1 MKKFNTQE
9 PLFRRTIALCLIVL
23 FALVAGC
30 SSVRFT
36 YNQGDTLLYWW
47 LDSYADLEGEQA
59 DIAKRDIDKLF
70 RWHRQT
76 QLRDYAALLASMQK
90 KLAGNPTQADLIEV
104 YRDVRVRGERLA
116 ARALPEMTTL
126 ALSIK
131 PEQIADIE
139 RKFNEKN
146 AEYREKFVEGSLEK
160 RQRERYKKAMKQL
173 ELWFGSFSREQ
184 EAMLRKAS
192 DARPLDSDIWLQER
206 IWRQRRILALLRK
219 FQQENPNREQAAAQI
234 AALQRELFGRTE
246 SPERKVFY
254 DNYLDQT
261 TKFLLTAIR
270 IATPAQKK
278 HAQERMQGWINDF
291 QTLAADR

>member
-1 MKKFNTQE
+1 MKKFNTPE
-9 PLFRRTIALCLIVL
+9 FLFQRTIALCLIVL

-70 RWHRQT
+70 QWHRQT
-76 QLRDYAALLASMQK
+76 QLRDYAALLGTMQRE
-90 KLAGNPTQADLIEV
+90 LAGNPTQADLITIYKEI
-104 YRDVRVRGERLA
+104 RMRGERLA
-116 ARALPEMTTL
+116 TRAVPEMTTL

-131 PEQIADIE
+131 PDQIADIE
-139 RKFNEKN
+139 RKFQSKN
-146 AEYREKFVEGSLEK
+146 DEYRRKFIEGSTEK
-160 RQRERYKKAMKQL
+160 RQRARYKKAMDQL
-173 ELWFGSFSREQ
+173 ELWFGNFSSEQ
-184 EAMLRKAS
+184 EDTLRKALN
-192 DARPLDSDIWLQER
+192 ARPLDNEVWLEER

-219 FQQENPNREQAAAQI
+219 FQQEKPNREQAAAQI
-234 AALQRELFGRTE
+234 TAMQRELFGRID
-246 SPERKVFY
+246 SPERKAFY
-254 DNYLDQT
+254 DTSIDQT
-261 TKFLLTAIR
+261 TRFILTAIR

-291 QTLAADR
+291 QALAAGK

>member
-9 PLFRRTIALCLIVL
+9 SLSRRTIALCMVAL
-23 FALVAGC
+23 FALLAAC

-76 QLRDYAALLASMQK
+76 QLRDYAALLGNMQRQ
-90 KLAGNPTQADLIEV
+90 LAGNPTQADLITLYKE
-104 YRDVRVRGERLA
+104 VRVRGERLA
-116 ARALPEMTTL
+116 SHALPELTTL

-131 PEQIADIE
+131 PDQIADIE
-139 RKFNEKN
+139 RKFISKN
-146 AEYREKFVEGSLEK
+146 ADYRKKFVEGSTEK
-160 RQRERYKKAMKQL
+160 RQRARFKKAMDQL
-173 ELWFGSFSREQ
+173 ELWFGNFSREQ
-184 EAMLRKAS
+184 EAILRKAS
-192 DARPLDSDIWLQER
+192 DARPLDSDTWLDER
-206 IWRQRRILALLRK
+206 VWRQRRILSLLRK
-219 FQQENPNREQAAAQI
+219 FQQEKPNREQAAAQI
-234 AALQRELFGRTE
+234 AAMQRELFGRTE
-246 SPERKVFY
+246 SPERKAFY

-261 TKFLLTAIR
+261 TKFMLTAIR

-291 QTLAADR
+291 QLLAAGK

>member
-23 FALVAGC
+23 FAIVAGC

-59 DIAKRDIDKLF
+59 DIAKRDIDRLF
-70 RWHRQT
+70 QWHRQT
-76 QLRDYAALLASMQK
+76 QLRDYAALLGAMQK
-90 KLAGNPTQADLIEV
+90 QLAGNPTQADLIGI
-104 YRDVRVRGERLA
+104 YREIRVRGERLA
-116 ARALPEMTTL
+116 ARAVPEMTTL

-131 PEQIADIE
+131 PDQIADIE
-139 RKFNEKN
+139 RKFNAKN
-146 AEYREKFVEGSLEK
+146 AEYRQKFVEGSTEK
-160 RQRERYKKAMKQL
+160 RQRERFKKAMKQL
-173 ELWFGSFSREQ
+173 DLWFGNFSREQ
-184 EAMLRKAS
+184 EEVLRKTM
-192 DARPLDSDIWLQER
+192 DARPLDNQIWLEER

-219 FQQENPNREQAAAQI
+219 FQQEKPSREQAAAQI
-234 AALQRELFGRTE
+234 AAMQRELFGRIE
-246 SPERKVFY
+246 SPERKAFY
-254 DNYLDQT
+254 DTSVDHT
-261 TKFLLTAIR
+261 TRFILTAIR

-291 QTLAADR
+291 QALAAGK

>member
-1 MKKFNTQE
+1 MKKFNT
-9 PLFRRTIALCLIVL
+9 PVFLFQRTIALCLIAL

-59 DIAKRDIDKLF
+59 DIAKRDIDNLF

-76 QLRDYAALLASMQK
+76 QLHDYAALLGSMQRE
-90 KLAGNPTQADLIEV
+90 LAGNPTQADLINLYKEI
-104 YRDVRVRGERLA
+104 RVRGERLA
-116 ARALPEMTTL
+116 ARAVPEMTTL

-131 PEQIADIE
+131 PDQIADIE
-139 RKFNEKN
+139 RKFNSKN
-146 AEYREKFVEGSLEK
+146 QEYRRKFVEGSTEK
-160 RQRERYKKAMKQL
+160 RQRARFKKAMDQL
-173 ELWFGSFSREQ
+173 ELWFGNFSSEQ
-184 EAMLRKAS
+184 EAVLRKTM
-192 DARPLDSDIWLQER
+192 DARPLDNEIWLEER

-219 FQQENPNREQAAAQI
+219 FQQEKPNREGAAAQI
-234 AALQRELFGRTE
+234 TAMQRELFGRME
-246 SPERKVFY
+246 SPERKAFY
-254 DNYLDQT
+254 DTSVDQT
-261 TKFLLTAIR
+261 TKFILTAIR

-291 QTLAADR
+291 QALAAGK

>member
-9 PLFRRTIALCLIVL
+9 SLSRRTIALCMVAL
-23 FALVAGC
+23 FALLTAC

-76 QLRDYAALLASMQK
+76 QLRDYAALLGNMQRQ
-90 KLAGNPTQADLIEV
+90 LAGNPTQADLIKLYKE
-104 YRDVRVRGERLA
+104 VRVRGERLA
-116 ARALPEMTTL
+116 SHAVPELTTL

-139 RKFNEKN
+139 RKFISKN
-146 AEYREKFVEGSLEK
+146 ADYRKKFVEGSTEK
-160 RQRERYKKAMKQL
+160 RHRARFKKAMDQL
-173 ELWFGSFSREQ
+173 ELWFGSFSNEQ
-184 EAMLRKAS
+184 EAILRKAS
-192 DARPLDSDIWLQER
+192 DARPLDSDIWMEER
-206 IWRQRRILALLRK
+206 VWRQRRILSLLRK
-219 FQQENPNREQAAAQI
+219 FQQEKPNREQAAAQI
-234 AALQRELFGRTE
+234 AAMQRELFGRME
-246 SPERKVFY
+246 SPERKAFY

-261 TKFLLTAIR
+261 TRFMLTAIR

-278 HAQERMQGWINDF
+278 HAQERMQGWITDF
-291 QTLAADR
+291 QALAAAK